1 MFDIGHLFSEQ
12 SLDNF
17 LRGVGARGRI
27 AVPAIDRTS
36 VERTQITVR
45 YRAGVRQGQVVSA
58 AAAIVRFRGD
68 PAVFFVRPE
77 RPYRRVPLGSIVGNR
92 LIVVIYRDAP
102 VAVEVDAALLGEIER
117 VERWLTRIEDEIR
130 AAGSKVA

>member
-1 MFDIGHLFSEQ
+1 MFDIGNLFSER
-12 SLDNF
+12 SLDDF
-17 LRGVGARGRI
+17 LRRVGAGGTI
-27 AVPAIDRTS
+27 AVPSIERTS
-36 VERTQITVR
+36 LERTQITAR
-45 YRAGVRQGQVVSA
+45 YCAGARQGQVVFA

-92 LIVVIYRDAP
+92 LIVVIYRDTP
-102 VAVEVDAALLGEIER
+102 VAVEVEAALLGEIER

-130 AAGSKVA
+130 AAGSNVA